1 MRRIQS
7 VLLVCV
13 ALACGDGSVLAPGEV
28 LPVVSLSGEND
39 EGASRMTVTVSNIGN
54 GDFHFGGCAL
64 SIERNEGDAW
74 VTIPEYRNQVCLAF
88 LEGLP
93 AGSARSFSVPR
104 PTERG
109 LYRVRFMV
117 RKNDRELPAFSARF
131 FVGIGFGANL
141 QAASAAEVRPTPQG
155 ATSQ

>member
-64 SIERNEGDAW
+64 SIERNEGGAW

-88 LEGLP
+88 LAGLP

-104 PTERG
+104 PTENG
-109 LYRVRFMV
+109 HYRVRFVV
-117 RKNDRELPAFSARF
+117 RHRERDIGVLSSAFGF
-131 FVGIGFGANL
+131 GIGVGVAVAANL
-141 QAASAAEVRPTPQG
+141 RPPP
-155 ATSQ
+155 AVESQPPN